1 MENRD
6 GIIEERTGDRFKGLE
21 YKLANHR
28 TLLEVSPPDV
38 PSPGGTEVK
47 PGKPF
52 THSVDR
58 ARGRLRI
65 SQATLAIGA
74 SEGKSLV
81 QCNVGDKSPVLL
93 CALLP
98 DKTESC
104 QLDLEFEEA
113 DEVMFSVIGPRSV
126 FLTGIRE
133 SYGEDIANTGSEE
146 SNHSPDEDEYEDS
159 FINDA
164 DPETFSPSP
173 VSSSGV
179 DEEVVDFK
187 KPRDKKGKCKR
198 LKKKYQ
204 SVESDDDISSRQ
216 QNILNAFTI
225 VLESESEDNA
235 PISSLYKTK
244 VAAENMIQETAEKK
258 PSGKTVDMSNKM
270 VEDDHTHAKT
280 EDSDEPKGTV
290 EALVM
295 NDEPKRVGD
304 IPSDSLAPPDKSKT
318 KHKKKRKEISEET
331 LAADT
336 VNSKAELRS
345 QQGRGAQ
352 DLLVSTVQHHE
363 PASEKGCAPENAMKS
378 KKRKERLNSVREAKQ
393 QPEELANMNQD
404 LLIGKNCEQ
413 KKTEKTSSFFADDVC
428 IDLSYLYSSRGF
440 GLANGSP
447 QEGSEDSPKAKR
459 RRKQRTVEGNEDN
472 NTSFDNVCTE
482 DRAKKAKVK
491 CSKQNKEDVIG
502 NGYEENGKK
511 TKENKKKNK
520 KLQESEENVSKN
532 VTYSNENVN
541 ENEDAR
547 SSQVRTLSSG
557 LVIEEL
563 QPGEPKGK
571 IAASGKK
578 VKLLYIGK
586 LKENGRVID
595 SNIGKAPYKFRL
607 GGGEVLEGWNIGV
620 DGNNLEHILSLICHG
635 SQKYIRGS

>member
-1 MENRD
+1 MS
-6 GIIEERTGDRFKGLE
+6 
-21 YKLANHR
+21 
-28 TLLEVSPPDV
+28 LLQR
-38 PSPGGTEVK
+38 TEVK

-126 FLTGIRE
+126 FLTGYYVDNHRRLKPIDESE
-133 SYGEDIANTGSEE
+133 SYGEDIANTESEE

-173 VSSSGV
+173 VSSSGAV

-204 SVESDDDISSRQ
+204 SVESDDDISSWQ
-216 QNILNAFTI
+216 QNNLNAFTI

-244 VAAENMIQETAEKK
+244 VAAENMIQETTEKK

-270 VEDDHTHAKT
+270 VKDDHTHAKK
-280 EDSDEPKGTV
+280 EDSDVPKGTV
-290 EALVM
+290 EAVVM

-336 VNSKAELRS
+336 VNNSKAELRS
-345 QQGRGAQ
+345 QQDRGLQ

-363 PASEKGCAPENAMKS
+363 PASEN
-378 KKRKERLNSVREAKQ
+378 
-393 QPEELANMNQD
+393 
-404 LLIGKNCEQ
+404 
-413 KKTEKTSSFFADDVC
+413 SSFCADAVC

-440 GLANGSP
+440 GPANGSSL
-447 QEGSEDSPKAKR
+447 EGSEDSSKAKR
-459 RRKQRTVEGNEDN
+459 RRKQRIVEGDEDN
-472 NTSFDNVCTE
+472 NASFDNICKE
-482 DRAKKAKVK
+482 DRAKKAKVR
-491 CSKQNKEDVIG
+491 CSKQNEEDVIG

-511 TKENKKKNK
+511 TKKNKKKKNK
-520 KLQESEENVSKN
+520 LQESVENVNKN

-541 ENEDAR
+541 ENEDAT
-547 SSQVRTLSSG
+547 SSQVRMLSSG

-563 QPGEPKGK
+563 QPGEPNGK

-586 LKENGRVID
+586 LKENGSVID

-607 GGGEVLEGWNIGV
+607 GAGEVLEGWNVGV
-620 DGNNLEHILSLICHG
+620 DGNNLEHILVFVKLTLRNVHLLSCSLAPVSCIYRPSSAMVLSYG
-635 SQKYIRGS
+635 SQGTGENVPPNSWLVYEVELVGVH

>member
-1 MENRD
+1 MA
-6 GIIEERTGDRFKGLE
+6 FW
-21 YKLANHR
+21 
-28 TLLEVSPPDV
+28 
-38 PSPGGTEVK
+38 GTEVK
-47 PGKPF
+47 ARKPF

-133 SYGEDIANTGSEE
+133 SYGEDIANTESEE

-164 DPETFSPSP
+164 DPETFSTSP

-187 KPRDKKGKCKR
+187 RPRDKKSKCKR

-216 QNILNAFTI
+216 QNNLNSFTI

-244 VAAENMIQETAEKK
+244 VAAENMIQETTEKK

-270 VEDDHTHAKT
+270 IKDDHTQAKK

-290 EALVM
+290 EAVVM
-295 NDEPKRVGD
+295 NDEPKR
-304 IPSDSLAPPDKSKT
+304 
-318 KHKKKRKEISEET
+318 
-331 LAADT
+331 
-336 VNSKAELRS
+336 
-345 QQGRGAQ
+345 
-352 DLLVSTVQHHE
+352 
-363 PASEKGCAPENAMKS
+363 GCAPENAMKA
-378 KKRKERLNSVREAKQ
+378 KKRKERPNSVREAKQ
-393 QPEELANMNQD
+393 QPEELAIMNQD

-413 KKTEKTSSFFADDVC
+413 KKTEKTSSFCADAVC

-440 GLANGSP
+440 GPANGSSL
-447 QEGSEDSPKAKR
+447 EGSEDSSKAKR
-459 RRKQRTVEGNEDN
+459 RRKQHTVEGNEDN
-472 NTSFDNVCTE
+472 NTSFDNIYKE

-491 CSKQNKEDVIG
+491 CSKQNEEDVIG
-502 NGYEENGKK
+502 KGYEENGKK
-511 TKENKKKNK
+511 TKKNK
-520 KLQESEENVSKN
+520 KRKINSRREE
-532 VTYSNENVN
+532 N

-563 QPGEPKGK
+563 QPGEPNGK
-571 IAASGKK
+571 RAASGKK
-578 VKLLYIGK
+578 VKLLYIGM
-586 LKENGRVID
+586 LKENGSIID

-607 GGGEVLEGWNIGV
+607 GGGEVLEGWNVGV
-620 DGNNLEHILSLICHG
+620 DGNNLEHILVVVKLTLRNVHSLSFSFARVSCIYSPSSAMVLRGTLEDADPIWSGFSCFTG
-635 SQKYIRGS
+635 STFTIDRQIGIIWQMSCSVEKNMIV